1 MELLRTRNIKTDSE
15 LESQTSRFLPILIFN
30 HHIGGQFHTR
40 PALREWLT
48 CGYPISH
55 QAAPAASNQRRIW
68 DLHSLPVDTTWGASK
83 RLFTVESG
91 SLTGGL
97 WLDGGIGEFPADGLK
112 AKHLGSAWTVVITI
126 ATKKKEANTTLS
138 CRCSPAA
145 ERITGV
151 FSLRLVRKLSC
162 LGCFR
167 TTSGSYISPL
177 STDKLFVGQN
187 VLGEMDNEKY
197 LPELMAE
204 KDSLDSSFQHSLRLL
219 DQGKSRYLLSNYSD
233 TPLQFF
239 CSMLRVCFAR
249 PLVERLSKEM
259 MMIRLFCCPIVDQF
273 SYCIQFQHTI
283 NACMCI
289 VASRINKKY
298 FYFI

>member
-15 LESQTSRFLPILIFN
+15 LESQTSRFLPILNFN

-55 QAAPAASNQRRIW
+55 QATPAASNQRRIW

-126 ATKKKEANTTLS
+126 ATKKKKQTPHYLVDAHRPLRE
-138 CRCSPAA
+138 SP
-145 ERITGV
+145 GYFPYV
-151 FSLRLVRKLSC
+151 WCVSC

-249 PLVERLSKEM
+249 PLVERLSKET